1 MLGVSVATNVDG
13 AQGQTLTL
21 AACHARIDS
30 GYPLVRQEALVRR
43 AAEEHRKSSLMAYVP
58 QLSVGGEATYQSD
71 VTRVELGLP

>member
-30 GYPLVRQEALVRR
+30 G
-43 AAEEHRKSSLMAYVP
+43 
-58 QLSVGGEATYQSD
+58 
-71 VTRVELGLP
+71 